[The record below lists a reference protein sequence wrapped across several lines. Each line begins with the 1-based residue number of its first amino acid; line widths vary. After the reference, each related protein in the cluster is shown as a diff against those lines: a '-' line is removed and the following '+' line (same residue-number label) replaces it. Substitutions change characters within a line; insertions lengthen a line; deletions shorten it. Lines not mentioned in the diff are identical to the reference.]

1 MAGHALGWC
10 SHKGI
15 VGVAL
20 FALYISVCAIQGESG
35 TIMVKGYAIPT
46 YRHMAGRTIRTETA
60 AMCIVLLMTGIT
72 IRGRSLK
79 DTVLMAG
86 FASHF
91 CMSAFQLEIRK
102 IVIEFSRLPTIRGMA
117 GPTVG
122 AEARFMRVISAV
134 AGIAILWR
142 SREVGQAA
150 RINMALRTGHVLMLS
165 RQFELKSIM
174 TELFAESIYSIVTIQ
189 AGCAI
194 SLNVRLGK
202 AGVDLMVA
210 GLA

>member
-1 MAGHALGWC
+1 M
-10 SHKGI
+10 
-15 VGVAL
+15 
-20 FALYISVCAIQGESG
+20 
-35 TIMVKGYAIPT
+35 
-46 YRHMAGRTIRTETA
+46 
-60 AMCIVLLMTGIT
+60 
-72 IRGRSLK
+72 
-79 DTVLMAG
+79 
-86 FASHF
+86 
-91 CMSAFQLEIRK
+91 
-102 IVIEFSRLPTIRGMA
+102 IEFGRLPTIRGMA
-117 GPTVG
+117 SSTVG
-122 AEARFMRVISAV
+122 AKTRLVRIISAMTSN
-134 AGIAILWR
+134 AILR
-142 SREVGQAA
+142 RVRKVSQTV